1 MWQGFPEKWCVSDAL
16 RSLRSRL
23 STPTGG
29 QLFALPLFRGRAA
42 EGGRGSITTHFS
54 YMVLILVFFSANL
67 FGQAAAGN
75 EKFDQ
80 KQYAD
85 AVNAYEKVPAAERNA
100 GLLNR
105 LGISYHLLKQF
116 RAAENA
122 YKAATSKDPANSDAL
137 NNLAVLYY
145 SQQRFSD
152 AERQIRRALEKNP
165 ENSIMR
171 LNLRASRYARE
182 NAKSARDVAA
192 SVYKENSLL
201 VEKRDG
207 DLLQVQILM
216 PPKDLEEATLHERRG
231 DSFFARK
238 MYEDAIVEY
247 RKAVAIDRYNAS
259 TLNRLGLVYHQSQ
272 KLAEAERY
280 YREALKQN
288 PFFIEVLNNIGTVE
302 YVRQH
307 YDTALEQYEKAL
319 KIRPESP
326 TILLNMGAC
335 LFDMKRY
342 DEALKATQRALEIDP
357 RVLDRSSGFGTLIQT
372 SRRNDPTVSFYF
384 AKIYAARGEK
394 ELAISYLNRALDEGF
409 KEYDKIKAEPA
420 FAPLAQEEG
429 FIKVMDRIAAL
440 TTPTAPR

>member
-1 MWQGFPEKWCVSDAL
+1 M
-16 RSLRSRL
+16 
-23 STPTGG
+23 
-29 QLFALPLFRGRAA
+29 GRIAA
-42 EGGRGSITTHFS
+42 F
-54 YMVLILVFFSANL
+54 LLLFSATAY
-67 FGQAAAGN
+67 GQAAVGN
-75 EKFDQ
+75 EKFDS

-85 AVNAYEKVPAAERNA
+85 AVNAYEKVPSAERDA
-100 GLLNR
+100 GIFNR

-122 YKAATSKDPANSDAL
+122 YKAAAKDPKNSDAL
-137 NNLAVLYY
+137 NNLAALYY
-145 SQQRFSD
+145 SQQKFSD
-152 AERQIRRALEKNP
+152 AERQIRRAIEKNP
-165 ENSIMR
+165 DNGVMR

-182 NAKSARDVAA
+182 NGKSARDVA
-192 SVYKENSLL
+192 SSFYKDNPLL
-201 VEKRDG
+201 IEKREG
-207 DLLQVQILM
+207 DLLQVSILM
-216 PPKDLEEATLHERRG
+216 QPKDVEEATVHERRG

-247 RKAVAIDRYNAS
+247 RKSIAIDRYNAS

-272 KLAEAERY
+272 KLGEAERY

-302 YVRQH
+302 YVRQR
-307 YDTALEQYEKAL
+307 YESALDLYERAL

-342 DEALKATQRALEIDP
+342 DEAFKATQRALEIDP
-357 RVLDRSSGFGTLIQT
+357 RVLDRNSGFGTLIQT

-384 AKIYAARGEK
+384 AKIYAQRGEK

-420 FAPLAQEEG
+420 FVPLAQEEG
-429 FIKVMDRIAAL
+429 FIKVMDRITAL
-440 TTPTAPR
+440 TTAATPK

>member
-1 MWQGFPEKWCVSDAL
+1 MPRILAL
-16 RSLRSRL
+16 L
-23 STPTGG
+23 
-29 QLFALPLFRGRAA
+29 LFFNAP
-42 EGGRGSITTHFS
+42 
-54 YMVLILVFFSANL
+54 V

-75 EKFDQ
+75 ANFDR

-85 AVNAYEKVPAAERNA
+85 AVNAYEKIPAPKRDA
-100 GLLNR
+100 GILNR
-105 LGISYHLLKQF
+105 LGISYHMLKQF

-122 YKAATSKDPANSDAL
+122 YKAAASKDQKSSDAQ
-137 NNLAVLYY
+137 NNLAALYY
-145 SQQRFSD
+145 SQQKFSD
-152 AERQIRRALEKNP
+152 AERQIRRAIEKSPDNG
-165 ENSIMR
+165 IMR

-182 NAKSARDVAA
+182 NGKSARDAA
-192 SVYKENSLL
+192 TSIYKGDQLL
-201 VEKRDG
+201 IDKREG
-207 DLLQVQILM
+207 DLLQVRILM
-216 PPKDLEEATLHERRG
+216 LPKDIEEALQHERRG

-247 RKAVAIDRYNAS
+247 RKSVAIDRYNAS

-272 KLAEAERY
+272 KLGEAERY
-280 YREALKQN
+280 YS
-288 PFFIEVLNNIGTVE
+288 
-302 YVRQH
+302 
-307 YDTALEQYEKAL
+307 ALELYERAL

-357 RVLDRSSGFGTLIQT
+357 RVLDRNSGFGTLIQT

-409 KEYDKIKAEPA
+409 KEFDKIKAEPA
-420 FAPLAQEEG
+420 FVPLAQEEG
-429 FIKVMDRIAAL
+429 FIKVMDRITAL
-440 TTPTAPR
+440 TTAIP